1 MVKKR
6 LVVTAA
12 LLISYSMSANAAE
25 KREQKARNAH
35 KLIAILDNIGI
46 NSKQLNA
53 FIKETES
60 HIDNDGFLSLREEKV
75 MGGKL
80 ALRCDTRG
88 LPNARKFELRFTP
101 ENNPNMNVVAN
112 TNGIEVRYHLEF

>member
-6 LVVTAA
+6 LVVAAA
-12 LLISYSMSANAAE
+12 LLISYGVSANAAE
-25 KREQKARNAH
+25 KREHKVRNAH
-35 KLIAILDNIGI
+35 KIIAILDNIGI

-53 FIKETES
+53 FIKEADS
-60 HIDNDGFLSLREEKV
+60 HIEKDGFLSLTEGKV

-88 LPNARKFELRFTP
+88 FPNARKFELRFTP
-101 ENNPNMNVVAN
+101 ENSPHVNFVAN
-112 TNGIEVRYHLEF
+112 TNLIEVRYHLEF